1 MAEMSSTKKPTASGT
16 EPVEIGVIV
25 LLLSAVAALVLWQA
39 LHLPDIARYT
49 ILGGAAVHAV
59 LALLSIREVAS
70 ELNTK
75 PSASDLR
82 QFGLIFLA
90 GTAILG
96 VVFWQVFDHNLDRA
110 KFFFIAGGAVMVL
123 SLIPP
128 IGRLLYI
135 VWMGLGLTMGLV
147 TSPVI
152 MFLMFLILI
161 VPVGLIFKITG
172 RDLMRR
178 KLDEK
183 AESYW
188 EDYPKAED
196 PSRYV
201 KQF

>member
-1 MAEMSSTKKPTASGT
+1 MDTHGKKPAASGGT
-16 EPVEIGVIV
+16 EPVEIGVV
-25 LLLSAVAALVLWQA
+25 LFLLSAIAALVLWQA
-39 LHLPDIARYT
+39 LHMPAIAKYV
-49 ILGGAAVHAV
+49 ILGGLGVHAL
-59 LALLSIREVAS
+59 LALLAIREVAA

-96 VVFWQVFDHNLDRA
+96 LVFWFVFDHNYDRA
-110 KFFFIAGGAVMVL
+110 KYFFIAGGAVMVL

-128 IGRLLYI
+128 IGRYLYI

-147 TSPVI
+147 TSPII
-152 MFLMFLILI
+152 MFLLFVVLI
-161 VPVGLIFKITG
+161 VPVGIIFKVTG
-172 RDLMRR
+172 RDLMKRQ
-178 KLDEK
+178 LDDK

-188 EDYPKAED
+188 EEYPKHED
-196 PSRYV
+196 PTRYV